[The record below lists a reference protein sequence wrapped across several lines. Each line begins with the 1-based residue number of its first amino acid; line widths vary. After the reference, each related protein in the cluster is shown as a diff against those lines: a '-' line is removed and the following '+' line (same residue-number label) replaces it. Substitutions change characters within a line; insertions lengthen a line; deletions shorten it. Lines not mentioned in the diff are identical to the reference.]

1 MHKIKSKYLLIIVLN
16 ICLTAISAQSIMAV
30 EDGYELIAYT
40 TEDGGV
46 IEASYFEG
54 GKDYVVIFAHGAVF
68 NKESWYFMAERLKKE
83 GVSSFSIDFRGYGN
97 SKKGTTDNRSLDIL
111 GAIDFLK
118 EKGFGKIAIV
128 GASMGGAAVLNAL
141 GAKTDPVINRVAL
154 LAPAGGVK
162 IVTESIKKMFIVSK
176 EERLFTAVNNIF
188 DESAQ
193 PKELKIYP
201 GSFHAQNMFK
211 AEYGDE
217 LTDLI
222 INFLIIPK

>member
-1 MHKIKSKYLLIIVLN
+1 M
-16 ICLTAISAQSIMAV
+16 AI

-54 GKDYVVIFAHGAVF
+54 GKDLVVIFAHGAVF
-68 NKESWYFMAERLKKE
+68 DKESWYFVAERLKK
-83 GVSSFSIDFRGYGN
+83 GLVSSLSIDFRGYGN

-111 GAIDFLK
+111 GAIDYLK
-118 EKGFGKIAIV
+118 EKGFEKIAIV

-141 GAKTDPVINRVAL
+141 DAKTDSAINRVVL
-154 LAPAGGVK
+154 VAPAGGVE
-162 IVTESIKKMFIVSK
+162 IVSESIKKMFIVSK
-176 EERLFTAVNNIF
+176 EERLFTTVNSIF

-193 PKELKIYP
+193 PKELKVYP

-211 AEYGDE
+211 AEYGEE

-222 INFLIIPK
+222 IKFLITPK